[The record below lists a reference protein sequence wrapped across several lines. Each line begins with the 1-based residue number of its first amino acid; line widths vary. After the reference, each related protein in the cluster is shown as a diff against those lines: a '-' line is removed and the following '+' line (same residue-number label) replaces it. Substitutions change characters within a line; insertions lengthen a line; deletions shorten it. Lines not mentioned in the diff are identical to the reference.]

1 MTREELEKAAI
12 GIDTGYRD
20 MNGVHI
26 KIGDSIVYYK
36 KCSLYVGEDEVKTY
50 PEWQVYGTGVQG
62 YVYSGRVKRKFVTV
76 SFDMENG
83 FDIVPGLYA
92 YLRERDKD
100 GNLMTVLVCDRE
112 HAPKYTLEQ
121 ILGLEPK
128 EG

>member
-20 MNGVHI
+20 MNWVPI
-26 KIGDSIVYYK
+26 KIGDSIVYYR
-36 KCSLYVGEDEVKTY
+36 KCSLYVGEDEVKNY
-50 PEWQVYGTGVQG
+50 PKWQVYGTGERG
-62 YVYSGRVKRKFVTV
+62 YVYSGRVQRKFVTV
-76 SFDMENG
+76 DFDMENG

-100 GNLMTVLVCDRE
+100 GNLMTVLVCDKQN
-112 HAPKYTLEQ
+112 APKYTLEQ
-121 ILGLEPK
+121 VLGLEPR